1 MKYNK
6 IIAGLII
13 ISAGFST
20 TSYCMSDV
28 QLQSEYRK
36 LNNQVQYLISES
48 QKESFSNL
56 KDSIASLRGE
66 LQDNQYQLQKIKS
79 QYDAKIRGLQSD
91 ILRLDAQQKKE
102 GSLIIGSSM
111 DAKSE
116 KLFKGGLLFLKDKNY
131 SKASEIF
138 RRYQANYPV
147 GAHASESMYLRGQ
160 IALALGK
167 PQVAESRFKE
177 LLRVYPKSKK
187 APDTYLNLALIAKAM
202 GKKKELNN
210 YIKIINKRYP
220 KSSAYKKSL
229 QLKT

>member
-1 MKYNK
+1 
-6 IIAGLII
+6 
-13 ISAGFST
+13 
-20 TSYCMSDV
+20 
-28 QLQSEYRK
+28 
-36 LNNQVQYLISES
+36 
-48 QKESFSNL
+48 
-56 KDSIASLRGE
+56 
-66 LQDNQYQLQKIKS
+66 
-79 QYDAKIRGLQSD
+79 
-91 ILRLDAQQKKE
+91 
-102 GSLIIGSSM
+102 M

-131 SKASEIF
+131 TKASEIF